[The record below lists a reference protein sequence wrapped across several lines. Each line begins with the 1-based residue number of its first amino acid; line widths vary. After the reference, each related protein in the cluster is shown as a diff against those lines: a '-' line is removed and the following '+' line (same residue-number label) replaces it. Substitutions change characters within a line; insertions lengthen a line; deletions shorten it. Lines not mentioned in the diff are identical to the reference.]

1 MRDRERKIIIWK
13 HLDILAQKWCLRPF
27 STLVRCSHTSLSH
40 SLLFILLYLYLSV
53 FSRSLPASSYISQN
67 HFQQSSETCL
77 DLSRLCVYMQVQTAP
92 VIEGANGKTVRGP
105 RWVKVRAAVLITWKT
120 TCLLAVIND
129 TVCGHCC
136 WRRFVAVSQLWESK
150 RWVA

>member
-1 MRDRERKIIIWK
+1 METSG
-13 HLDILAQKWCLRPF
+13 HSGTEVMPPPF
-27 STLVRCSHTSLSH
+27 FYPCTLFTHIVVTFPFIYPSVSLSI
-40 SLLFILLYLYLSV
+40 S

-105 RWVKVRAAVLITWKT
+105 RWVKVRAAVLIT
-120 TCLLAVIND
+120 
-129 TVCGHCC
+129 
-136 WRRFVAVSQLWESK
+136 
-150 RWVA
+150 